1 MSKPTLHEYIR
12 PVLTIF
18 EDGARHSYE
27 EVFRVLGERYDL
39 IRRDTPK
46 RVTMMVNAALGYLA
60 RAQVLT
66 VTNRR
71 EYAITE
77 RGYELLRTGP
87 QLITLAELR
96 KFPEFDEFIRS
107 RYRGSVTRCGD
118 AASANSVPE
127 DAIEEAYH
135 QYNTELAERLL
146 TRVKQCSW
154 QFFEMIVKDLLVA
167 MGYGDPSDEGT
178 MCKGPG
184 DEGIDGVIKADRL
197 GLELICIQ
205 AKKWEQRVGRPEVQ
219 KFAGSLESR
228 RAKKGVFITTS
239 GFSDEA
245 RTYVQQIEKRIVL
258 IDGPELA
265 RLMIEYDIGVSDSS
279 SYRLKIIDSDYF
291 GGSAN

>member
-1 MSKPTLHEYIR
+1 M
-12 PVLTIF
+12 
-18 EDGARHSYE
+18 
-27 EVFRVLGERYDL
+27 
-39 IRRDTPK
+39 
-46 RVTMMVNAALGYLA
+46 
-60 RAQVLT
+60 
-66 VTNRR
+66 
-71 EYAITE
+71 
-77 RGYELLRTGP
+77 
-87 QLITLAELR
+87 
-96 KFPEFDEFIRS
+96 
-107 RYRGSVTRCGD
+107 
-118 AASANSVPE
+118 PE

-167 MGYGDPSDEGT
+167 MGYGDPSDEGS

-205 AKKWEQRVGRPEVQ
+205 AKKWEQRVGRPKCRNLPAVLKADAQ
-219 KFAGSLESR
+219 
-228 RAKKGVFITTS
+228 KGVFITTS

-245 RTYVQQIEKRIVL
+245 RIYVQQIEKRIVL

-291 GGSAN
+291 GGSAS